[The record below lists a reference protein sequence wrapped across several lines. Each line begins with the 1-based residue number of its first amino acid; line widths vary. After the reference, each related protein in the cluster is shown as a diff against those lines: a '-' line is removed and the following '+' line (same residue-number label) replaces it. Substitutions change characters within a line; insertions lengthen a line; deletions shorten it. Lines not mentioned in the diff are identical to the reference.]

1 MALDCDRVCRVVAP
15 VDEHGE
21 LALYGFS
28 FDRTGSDVAPQRLFS
43 ITGVSTEDTSPVL
56 VNDWLFFAE
65 DNLRGGGRIRK
76 AKLAW

>member
-1 MALDCDRVCRVVAP
+1 

-21 LALYGFS
+21 LAAYRLS
-28 FDRTGSDVAPQRLFS
+28 FDGTGSDVAPSDSFDHR
-43 ITGVSTEDTSPVL
+43 VSTEDTSPVL